1 MSEQTR
7 HFRALRVE
15 EQQEADTLRYVSVV
29 AERSYADLPA
39 GEVLIKVH
47 YSSLNY
53 KDALS
58 AAGNKGVTR
67 HYPHTPGVDAA
78 GVVVSSGAATIAVG
92 TAVIVT
98 GYDLG
103 MNTAGGFAEYIR
115 VPAQWVLPL
124 PAGLSLF
131 ESMILGTAGLSAG
144 LCVEKLLRNGLTPDA
159 GEVLVTGATGGV
171 GSIAVALLAKL
182 GFHVVACSGKADQHA
197 FLEFLGASA
206 VLSRHEL
213 MQQSSRALLAERWAG
228 AVDVVGGDMLSQ
240 VIKTLRYGASVAC
253 CGLVGAAQLE
263 TTVFPF
269 ILRSVNLLGVDS
281 VQLPLS
287 HKTAMWQRLAQ
298 DWKPVQLSAMARVLS
313 FDELEGGLA
322 SLLQGQV
329 VGRLVLDTGR

>member
-29 AERSYADLPA
+29 AERNYADLPA

-171 GSIAVALLAKL
+171 GSIAVALLAK
-182 GFHVVACSGKADQHA
+182 
-197 FLEFLGASA
+197 
-206 VLSRHEL
+206 
-213 MQQSSRALLAERWAG
+213 
-228 AVDVVGGDMLSQ
+228 
-240 VIKTLRYGASVAC
+240 
-253 CGLVGAAQLE
+253 
-263 TTVFPF
+263 
-269 ILRSVNLLGVDS
+269 
-281 VQLPLS
+281 
-287 HKTAMWQRLAQ
+287 
-298 DWKPVQLSAMARVLS
+298 
-313 FDELEGGLA
+313 
-322 SLLQGQV
+322 
-329 VGRLVLDTGR
+329 